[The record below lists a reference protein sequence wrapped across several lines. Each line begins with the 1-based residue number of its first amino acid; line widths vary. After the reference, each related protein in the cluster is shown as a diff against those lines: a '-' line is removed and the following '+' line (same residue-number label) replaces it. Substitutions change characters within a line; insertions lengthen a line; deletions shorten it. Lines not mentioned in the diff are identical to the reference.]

1 MLMPFLFCCSHMFHG
16 HIKYIVRIFS
26 YICNCHPG
34 EKYRRRKAILCFYPK
49 SRNLENFNLRRDKR
63 HGIVLAMICI
73 RLRLT
78 AYRQGIK
85 LCPYSSTVFQSQR
98 FGVGQ
103 KRSLAFLYNYGH
115 SGAND
120 AWLLFQ
126 YEYPACCFLLSI
138 LDSEANTRL
147 GFIYSRTSL
156 WLHRDDFRWKWLRDK
171 RNAA

>member
-98 FGVGQ
+98 FDMV
-103 KRSLAFLYNYGH
+103 KRGPLPFCIIMVILGLMTLGYYFNMNILLAVF
-115 SGAND
+115 
-120 AWLLFQ
+120 F
-126 YEYPACCFLLSI
+126 F
-138 LDSEANTRL
+138 
-147 GFIYSRTSL
+147 
-156 WLHRDDFRWKWLRDK
+156 
-171 RNAA
+171 

>member
-1 MLMPFLFCCSHMFHG
+1 MAEYLLYAGRVRGCGWLSLWRKGMLMPFLFCCSHMFHG

-26 YICNCHPG
+26 YICDCHPG

-98 FGVGQ
+98 FDMGQ
-103 KRSLAFLYNYGH
+103 KRSLAFLYAAV
-115 SGAND
+115 SGTWRHD
-120 AWLLFQ
+120 ITK
-126 YEYPACCFLLSI
+126 SI
-138 LDSEANTRL
+138 KVNQS
-147 GFIYSRTSL
+147 
-156 WLHRDDFRWKWLRDK
+156 
-171 RNAA
+171 